1 LIISSS
7 TQKKNTGEDNSPK
20 DDFINLHK
28 MKLAI
33 YDKLSNPTF
42 EKSKIK
48 LDKTNNVEITDEMQY
63 VLYSYVKFLKK
74 AFFAYNKYQSDNERS
89 QKYLNVIQ
97 DLATTK
103 IIKKGKL
110 NADATDAVLSATRVF
125 MGAKEPIFVDL
136 GMNNTDKK
144 V

>member
-1 LIISSS
+1 
-7 TQKKNTGEDNSPK
+7 
-20 DDFINLHK
+20 

-74 AFFAYNKYQSDNERS
+74 AFLAYSKLQSDDERS